1 MQQCDI
7 AIIGGGMVGA
17 LAAAL
22 LAPSGLAIRVLESR
36 QPREFSPA
44 QPHDLRISSVSAASV
59 RLLQQAGA
67 WEAIAHMRAWPYQRL
82 EACEWPGFATRFS
95 AAELGCE
102 YLGYM
107 LENRVIQLGLWQA
120 LAQWH
125 NVTLDCPQTLD
136 TLEQT
141 SEGALLTLGD
151 GSRVQAR
158 LVLACDGAESRVR
171 QLAGIGVTAWDYA
184 QQCMLIS
191 VQGEQLEQDIT
202 WQQFCASG
210 PRALLP
216 LGHGKASLVWYDG
229 KARIEQ
235 LAALSNQALEAEI
248 GTHFPARLGPVRVLD
263 KGHFALRRRHAN
275 HYVKGAVVLLGDAA
289 HTINPL
295 AGQGVN
301 LGFKDV
307 AVLSELVHQAVERG
321 EDIAT
326 TTLLRRFECRRRPDN
341 LLMQGAM
348 DVFYLAFSN
357 ELAPLRLLR
366 NLGLRAAEHSGP
378 LKKQVMKYAMGL

>member
-1 MQQCDI
+1 MQECDI

-22 LAPSGLAIRVLESR
+22 LAPAGLTIRVLESR
-36 QPREFSPA
+36 QPTAFSPSE
-44 QPHDLRISSVSAASV
+44 PHDLRISSISAASV

-67 WEAIAHMRAWPYQRL
+67 WDAIITMRAWPYQRL
-82 EACEWPGFATRFS
+82 EASEWQGFATHFS
-95 AAELGCE
+95 AEELDCE
-102 YLGYM
+102 HLGYM

-120 LAQWH
+120 LEQWH
-125 NVTLDCPQTLD
+125 NVTLDCPRTLD
-136 TLEQT
+136 TVEQNP
-141 SEGALLTLGD
+141 EGALLTLGD
-151 GSRVQAR
+151 GTRLQAR

-191 VQGEQLEQDIT
+191 VEGEQLEQNIT
-202 WQQFCASG
+202 WQQFCSSG

-216 LGHGKASLVWYDG
+216 LGHGKASLVWYDS

-235 LAALSNQALEAEI
+235 LAAMNNEALAREVAA
-248 GTHFPARLGPVRVLD
+248 HFPPRLGPVTVFD
-263 KGHFALRRRHAN
+263 KGHFPLRRRHAN
-275 HYVKGAVVLLGDAA
+275 QYVKGSVVLLGDAA

-307 AVLSELVHQAVERG
+307 AMLSELIHQAIERG
-321 EDIAT
+321 EDFTASE
-326 TTLLRRFECRRRPDN
+326 LLKRFECRRRPDN

-348 DVFYLAFSN
+348 DVFYQAFSN
-357 ELAPLRLLR
+357 ELPPLRLLR
-366 NLGLRAAEHSGP
+366 NLGLKAAEHSGP
-378 LKKQVMKYAMGL
+378 LKKRVMQYAMGL

>member
-22 LAPSGLAIRVLESR
+22 LAPSGLTIQVLESR
-36 QPREFSPA
+36 QPQAFSPE
-44 QPHDLRISSVSAASV
+44 QPFDLRISSVSAASV

-67 WEAIAHMRAWPYQRL
+67 WDAIAGMRAWPYQRL
-82 EACEWPGFATRFS
+82 EASEWQGFATTFS
-95 AAELGCE
+95 AKELDCE

-107 LENRVIQLGLWQA
+107 LENRVIQLGLWQV
-120 LAQWH
+120 LEQWH
-125 NVTLDCPQTLD
+125 NVSIDCPRELD
-136 TLEQT
+136 TLAQNDQ
-141 SEGALLTLGD
+141 GALLTLKD
-151 GSRVQAR
+151 GSQLQTR
-158 LVLACDGAESRVR
+158 LVLACDGAESRMR

-191 VQGEQLEQDIT
+191 VEGERLEQDIT

-216 LGHGKASLVWYDG
+216 LGNGKASLVWYDG

-235 LAALSNQALEAEI
+235 LAAMNNEALEREI
-248 GTHFPARLGPVRVLD
+248 TAHFPPRLGPVRVLN
-263 KGHFALRRRHAN
+263 KGHFPLRRRHAN
-275 HYVKGAVVLLGDAA
+275 QYVKGSVVLLGDAA

-307 AVLSELVHQAVERG
+307 AVLNDLIHQAVERG
-321 EDIAT
+321 EDIAAFE
-326 TTLLRRFECRRRPDN
+326 LLKRFERRRRPDN

-348 DVFYLAFSN
+348 DVFYQAFSN
-357 ELAPLRLLR
+357 ELAPLKLLR
-366 NLGLRAAEHSGP
+366 NLGFKAAEHSGP

>member
-7 AIIGGGMVGA
+7 AIVGGGMVGA
-17 LAAAL
+17 LAAAM
-22 LAPSGLAIRVLESR
+22 LASAGLSIRVLEGR
-36 QPREFSPA
+36 QPVEFSPA
-44 QPHDLRISSVSAASV
+44 QPHDLRISSISAASV

-67 WEAIAHMRAWPYQRL
+67 WQAITHMRAWPYQKL
-82 EACEWPGFATRFS
+82 EASEWQGFATHFS
-95 AAELGCE
+95 AEELDCE

-107 LENRVIQLGLWQA
+107 LENRIIQLGLWQT

-125 NVTLDCPQTLD
+125 NVTIDCPQTME
-136 TLEQT
+136 TLQQT
-141 SEGALLTLGD
+141 PEGALLTLGN
-151 GSRVQAR
+151 GEQLQAR

-171 QLAGIGVTAWDYA
+171 QLAGMGVTAWDYA

-191 VQGEQLEQDIT
+191 VAGAQLEQDIT
-202 WQQFCASG
+202 WQQFCSSG

-216 LGHGKASLVWYDG
+216 LGNGKASLVWYDS
-229 KARIEQ
+229 KDRIEQ
-235 LAALSNQALEAEI
+235 LAALSNEALAAEVAA
-248 GTHFPARLGPVRVLD
+248 HFPPRLGPVTVLD
-263 KGHFALRRRHAN
+263 KGHFPLRRRHAN
-275 HYVKGAVVLLGDAA
+275 QYVKGRVVLLGDAA

-307 AVLSELVHQAVERG
+307 AVLSELVHQAVEQG
-321 EDIAT
+321 EDIAAPE
-326 TTLLRRFECRRRPDN
+326 LLKRFERRRRPDN

-348 DVFYLAFSN
+348 DVFYQAFSN
-357 ELAPLRLLR
+357 ELPPLKLLR
-366 NLGLRAAEHSGP
+366 NLGLKAAEHSGP